1 MNLKEECI
9 EGLYQVAKKDSVSG
23 TVDEYYQAVLPG
35 VLDCLA
41 NEIFLTQ
48 NRDCITDRLLASA
61 YQTALLVPLKD
72 VSEDDDA
79 VLTIHYY
86 MRTAILKLHGDS
98 YFRQIVDQSTP
109 IEPRFTKD
117 TYYRAVNIPAFRWV
131 LTDYRRSLHAATS
144 EGKLGQI
151 VFSLIERYKQ
161 SLFMKNC
168 FDEFVQRVQG
178 NVGKKYT
185 FSLLTDSEKFTSER
199 NEAYLWLQ
207 QMSHK
212 IARGH
217 IEDGEDALRGHIEDG
232 EDALHDWSVKLQSMP
247 FHMQMQKL
255 GATSTAIRGNLYD
268 RLKKGGKYK
277 QVPLDDTLK
286 NVIPDDT
293 QEKPAELRELL
304 VTEGIQRFKE
314 KQQQIEYVLSED
326 AKRNHA
332 EIGKR
337 RWRVMELRIQTNK
350 TAEEIGEMLDV
361 SEKTVDT
368 DWAEF
373 QKKREVIQEILM
385 GEKIKKN
392 GS

>member
-1 MNLKEECI
+1 MNLKEACI
-9 EGLYQVAKKDSVSG
+9 EGLYQMAKKESVSG

-48 NRDCITDRLLASA
+48 NRDCITNRLLASA
-61 YQTALLVPLKD
+61 YQTALLVPLKA

-185 FSLLTDSEKFTSER
+185 FSLLTDSEKFT
-199 NEAYLWLQ
+199 
-207 QMSHK
+207 
-212 IARGH
+212 
-217 IEDGEDALRGHIEDG
+217 
-232 EDALHDWSVKLQSMP
+232 
-247 FHMQMQKL
+247 
-255 GATSTAIRGNLYD
+255 
-268 RLKKGGKYK
+268 
-277 QVPLDDTLK
+277 
-286 NVIPDDT
+286 
-293 QEKPAELRELL
+293 
-304 VTEGIQRFKE
+304 
-314 KQQQIEYVLSED
+314 
-326 AKRNHA
+326 
-332 EIGKR
+332 
-337 RWRVMELRIQTNK
+337 
-350 TAEEIGEMLDV
+350 
-361 SEKTVDT
+361 
-368 DWAEF
+368 
-373 QKKREVIQEILM
+373 
-385 GEKIKKN
+385 
-392 GS
+392 

>member
-1 MNLKEECI
+1 M
-9 EGLYQVAKKDSVSG
+9 
-23 TVDEYYQAVLPG
+23 
-35 VLDCLA
+35 
-41 NEIFLTQ
+41 
-48 NRDCITDRLLASA
+48 
-61 YQTALLVPLKD
+61 
-72 VSEDDDA
+72 
-79 VLTIHYY
+79 
-86 MRTAILKLHGDS
+86 
-98 YFRQIVDQSTP
+98 
-109 IEPRFTKD
+109 
-117 TYYRAVNIPAFRWV
+117 
-131 LTDYRRSLHAATS
+131 
-144 EGKLGQI
+144 
-151 VFSLIERYKQ
+151 
-161 SLFMKNC
+161 
-168 FDEFVQRVQG
+168 
-178 NVGKKYT
+178 
-185 FSLLTDSEKFTSER
+185 
-199 NEAYLWLQ
+199 
-207 QMSHK
+207 
-212 IARGH
+212 
-217 IEDGEDALRGHIEDG
+217 
-232 EDALHDWSVKLQSMP
+232 
-247 FHMQMQKL
+247 

-314 KQQQIEYVLSED
+314 KQQQIEDVLSED